1 MRNIPTPTINEGI
14 EAIVESYINQQ
25 PKPQKVTITKVYT
38 GNTHIDCKNNNGDL
52 ITYVPCIATN
62 PAVNNTGI
70 LLFLEDNEKIVTT
83 K

>member
-25 PKPQKVTITKVYT
+25 PKPQRVTITKVYT
-38 GNTHIDCKNNNGDL
+38 GNTHIDCKNSNGDSL
-52 ITYVPCIATN
+52 TYIPVIANN
-62 PAVNNTGI
+62 PTVNNIGV
-70 LLFLEDNEKIVTT
+70 LVFLDNNDKIVIT